1 MKRLFV
7 LLLAFL
13 MLSAS
18 CLAES
23 AQPSRTLDRVVVLSR
38 HNIRSPLSGG
48 GSVIGEITPHTWFA
62 WTSRPSELSLR
73 GGMAETLMGQYFRL
87 WLEKE
92 GLFPENC
99 QPKENEVRIYA
110 NAKQRTIAT
119 ARFFSAGLFPAA
131 NVPVETNS
139 PYDTM
144 DPVFSPVLHF
154 VTEEYDRDVQAQVAE
169 MGGIAGMK
177 GIHAG
182 LMDAISLLM
191 DVTDMEES
199 PAYQAGTY
207 GNLLEDENTLILEA
221 DKEPRINGPIRT
233 ATSVADALTLQYYE
247 EADAEKAAFGHTL
260 SLEDW
265 QKIHSIVDTYSEMLF
280 ATPLVA
286 LNAAYPLLKELRS
299 ELTAEGR
306 SFSFLCGHDS
316 NLASVLASLNA
327 EEYLLPDTVE
337 QHTPIGAKLVL
348 ERWLTEDQ
356 EAYYAVS
363 LLYQSTEQLRSGTI
377 LSLEEPPQKYA
388 LRFSGV
394 PMTEDGLIAEQD
406 LLALFDQAIQAYE
419 DMLEKYMPEEAA
431 ENAA

>member
-18 CLAES
+18 CLTES

-119 ARFFSAGLFPAA
+119 ARFFSAGLFPVA
-131 NVPVETNS
+131 NVPVETNA

-169 MGGIAGMK
+169 KGGIAGMK

-182 LMDAISLLM
+182 LLDAISLLM

-199 PAYQAGTY
+199 PA
-207 GNLLEDENTLILEA
+207 
-221 DKEPRINGPIRT
+221 
-233 ATSVADALTLQYYE
+233 
-247 EADAEKAAFGHTL
+247 
-260 SLEDW
+260 
-265 QKIHSIVDTYSEMLF
+265 
-280 ATPLVA
+280 
-286 LNAAYPLLKELRS
+286 
-299 ELTAEGR
+299 
-306 SFSFLCGHDS
+306 
-316 NLASVLASLNA
+316 
-327 EEYLLPDTVE
+327 
-337 QHTPIGAKLVL
+337 
-348 ERWLTEDQ
+348 
-356 EAYYAVS
+356 
-363 LLYQSTEQLRSGTI
+363 
-377 LSLEEPPQKYA
+377 
-388 LRFSGV
+388 
-394 PMTEDGLIAEQD
+394 
-406 LLALFDQAIQAYE
+406 
-419 DMLEKYMPEEAA
+419 
-431 ENAA
+431 